1 MFDFETTLS
10 GIEYKVRQLMEE
22 NQRLKEE
29 VLRQKERQENQAE
42 IIKNQDI
49 EINHLK
55 EQTKI
60 LKLRNAL
67 EQKGDSTEVKL
78 KINQLIRTIDK
89 TISRIKAE

>member
-1 MFDFETTLS
+1 VFDFETTLS
-10 GIEYKVRQLMEE
+10 GIEYKVRRLMDE
-22 NQRLKEE
+22 NQRLKDEIM
-29 VLRQKERQENQAE
+29 RQKERQESQAE
-42 IIKNQDI
+42 IIRDQNI
-49 EINHLK
+49 EINNLK

-89 TISRIKAE
+89 TISRLKAE

>member
-10 GIEYKVRQLMEE
+10 GIEYKVRRLMDE
-22 NQRLKEE
+22 NQRLKDEIM
-29 VLRQKERQENQAE
+29 RQKERQESQAE
-42 IIKNQDI
+42 IIRDQNI
-49 EINHLK
+49 EINNLK

-89 TISRIKAE
+89 TISRLKAE